1 MAKQRPKPASEAAP
15 VREPIITTEV
25 KPAVAFQRSRRKMN
39 LKEFLLGKNL
49 KSGTIAGFKMFLNG
63 KEWMLEEEWE
73 QTLQNYLNR

>member
-1 MAKQRPKPASEAAP
+1 MAKATKTVKPEPA
-15 VREPIITTEV
+15 REPIISKEQPKV
-25 KPAVAFQRSRRKMN
+25 EPFQRSRRKMN
-39 LKEFLLGKNL
+39 LKEFLLGKKL